1 MPTFQE
7 FHIKLNLNN
16 YFWFEDVHYSKKY
29 NLYYL
34 DVTSKAT
41 GEIIQI
47 PLTEEQ
53 FDKLLNEMEGEA
65 YHKQCM
71 LNNMPMLRYYF
82 AVGRN
87 YEQAYQ
93 KETN

>member
-7 FHIKLNLNN
+7 FHVKLNFNS

-53 FDKLLNEMEGEA
+53 FDILLEEIEEETK
-65 YHKQCM
+65 YLEDSLYYTKKQM
-71 LNNMPMLRYYF
+71 WWFL
-82 AVGRN
+82 
-87 YEQAYQ
+87 
-93 KETN
+93 

>member
-1 MPTFQE
+1 MPTFEE

-16 YFWFEDVHYSKKY
+16 YFWFEDVHYSKRHK
-29 NLYYL
+29 LFYL

-53 FDKLLNEMEGEA
+53 FDTLLLEMEQEIV
-65 YHKQCM
+65 HKQNM

-82 AVGRN
+82 AVG
-87 YEQAYQ
+87 EGL
-93 KETN
+93 

>member
-1 MPTFQE
+1 MPTFEE

-34 DVTSKAT
+34 DITSKAT

-47 PLTEEQ
+47 PLTGEQ
-53 FDKLLNEMEGEA
+53 FDTLLDEMECENR
-65 YHKQCM
+65 YLFCI
-71 LNNMPMLRYYF
+71 LNDIPIIY
-82 AVGRN
+82 
-87 YEQAYQ
+87 
-93 KETN
+93 

>member
-1 MPTFQE
+1 MPTFEE
-7 FHIKLNLNN
+7 FHVKLNLNN

-53 FDKLLNEMEGEA
+53 FDILLFEMEENIKFLKDEIQFL
-65 YHKQCM
+65 H
-71 LNNMPMLRYYF
+71 
-82 AVGRN
+82 VGLIVH
-87 YEQAYQ
+87 
-93 KETN
+93 

>member
-1 MPTFQE
+1 MPTFEE
-7 FHIKLNLNN
+7 FHVILNLNN
-16 YFWFEDVHYSKKY
+16 YFWFEDVHYLKRY

-53 FDKLLNEMEGEA
+53 FDMLLEEMEENER
-65 YHKQCM
+65 KS
-71 LNNMPMLRYYF
+71 RF
-82 AVGRN
+82 ALV
-87 YEQAYQ
+87 
-93 KETN
+93 TSIPLSF

>member
-1 MPTFQE
+1 MPTFEE
-7 FHIKLNLNN
+7 FHVKLNLNN

-34 DVTSKAT
+34 DITSKAT

-53 FDKLLNEMEGEA
+53 FDILLKEME
-65 YHKQCM
+65 
-71 LNNMPMLRYYF
+71 
-82 AVGRN
+82 
-87 YEQAYQ
+87 
-93 KETN
+93 TNVKFLEEEWQFMREERWWFL

>member
-1 MPTFQE
+1 MPTFEE
-7 FHIKLNLNN
+7 FHVKLNLNN

-53 FDKLLNEMEGEA
+53 FDILLEEMQENER
-65 YHKQCM
+65 HS
-71 LNNMPMLRYYF
+71 RF
-82 AVGRN
+82 ALV
-87 YEQAYQ
+87 
-93 KETN
+93 TSIPLSF

>member
-1 MPTFQE
+1 MPTFEQ
-7 FHIKLNLNN
+7 FHVILNLNN

-53 FDKLLNEMEGEA
+53 FDILLAEMEEEA
-65 YHKQCM
+65 
-71 LNNMPMLRYYF
+71 RF
-82 AVGRN
+82 RE
-87 YEQAYQ
+87 EQLKLT
-93 KETN
+93 KERKWWFL

>member
-1 MPTFQE
+1 MPTFQT
-7 FHIKLNLNN
+7 FHVILNLNN

-41 GEIIQI
+41 GEVIQI

-53 FDKLLNEMEGEA
+53 FDILLFEMEENIKFLKDEIQFL
-65 YHKQCM
+65 H
-71 LNNMPMLRYYF
+71 
-82 AVGRN
+82 VGLIVH
-87 YEQAYQ
+87 
-93 KETN
+93 

>member
-1 MPTFQE
+1 MPTFEE
-7 FHIKLNLNN
+7 FHVILNLNN
-16 YFWFEDVHYSKKY
+16 YFWFEDVHYSKRY

-53 FDKLLNEMEGEA
+53 FDMLLEEMEENER
-65 YHKQCM
+65 KS
-71 LNNMPMLRYYF
+71 RF
-82 AVGRN
+82 ALV
-87 YEQAYQ
+87 
-93 KETN
+93 TSISLSF

>member
-1 MPTFQE
+1 MPTFEQ
-7 FHIKLNLNN
+7 FHVILNLNN

-34 DVTSKAT
+34 DVASKAT

-53 FDKLLNEMEGEA
+53 FDILLFEMEENIKFLKDEIQFL
-65 YHKQCM
+65 H
-71 LNNMPMLRYYF
+71 
-82 AVGRN
+82 VGLIVH
-87 YEQAYQ
+87 
-93 KETN
+93 

>member
-1 MPTFQE
+1 MPTFEE
-7 FHIKLNLNN
+7 FHVILNLNN
-16 YFWFEDVHYSKKY
+16 YFWFEDVHYSKRY

-53 FDKLLNEMEGEA
+53 FDILLEEMEEETKF
-65 YHKQCM
+65 HE
-71 LNNMPMLRYYF
+71 
-82 AVGRN
+82 
-87 YEQAYQ
+87 EQLKFT
-93 KETN
+93 KEKKWWFL

>member
-1 MPTFQE
+1 MPTFEE

-53 FDKLLNEMEGEA
+53 FDSLLLEMEQEIV
-65 YHKQCM
+65 HKQNM
-71 LNNMPMLRYYF
+71 LNNIPMLRHYF
-82 AVGRN
+82 AVGRT
-87 YEQAYQ
+87 YEQAY
-93 KETN
+93 

>member
-1 MPTFQE
+1 MPTFEE

-16 YFWFEDVHYSKKY
+16 YFWFEDVHYSKRC

-47 PLTEEQ
+47 PLIEEQ
-53 FDKLLNEMEGEA
+53 FDTLLEEMEEEYNGLKA
-65 YHKQCM
+65 H
-71 LNNMPMLRYYF
+71 
-82 AVGRN
+82 
-87 YEQAYQ
+87 YEYISWAI
-93 KETN
+93 KEKGYI

>member
-1 MPTFQE
+1 MPTFEQ
-7 FHIKLNLNN
+7 FHVILNLNN

-41 GEIIQI
+41 GEVIQI

-53 FDKLLNEMEGEA
+53 FDTLLFEMEENIKFLKDEIQFL
-65 YHKQCM
+65 H
-71 LNNMPMLRYYF
+71 
-82 AVGRN
+82 VGLIVH
-87 YEQAYQ
+87 
-93 KETN
+93 

>member
-1 MPTFQE
+1 MPTFEE
-7 FHIKLNLNN
+7 FHVKLNLNN

-53 FDKLLNEMEGEA
+53 FDILLEEME
-65 YHKQCM
+65 
-71 LNNMPMLRYYF
+71 
-82 AVGRN
+82 
-87 YEQAYQ
+87 
-93 KETN
+93 TNVKFLEEEWQFMREGKWWFL